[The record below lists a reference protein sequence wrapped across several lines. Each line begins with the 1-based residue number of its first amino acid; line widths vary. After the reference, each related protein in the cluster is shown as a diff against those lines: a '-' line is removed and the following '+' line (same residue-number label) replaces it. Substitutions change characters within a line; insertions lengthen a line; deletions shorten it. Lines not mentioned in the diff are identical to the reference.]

1 MNPILPLALSAI
13 VERELAP
20 FSTTA
25 VRDAADQLSLDY
37 RARGN
42 IRHTLS
48 PIERAAYLGVRFPS
62 TLAVADTVW
71 REISR
76 ILPACE
82 IRSVLDAGAGPG
94 TASLASAAH
103 VRGAKYTLLER
114 DAGWR
119 GLALSLAQA
128 RGLEAAFSP
137 GSIEHTAPFPEHD
150 AVVASYALNEIAS
163 SQLSNIVD
171 ALWRGTGKILVVI
184 EPGTPHGFEIV
195 RAVREQALALG
206 AHAAA
211 PCTHDLACPMSRE
224 DWCHRPVRVQ
234 RSALHRSLKRAEL
247 SYEDE
252 KFSYVVLTRDPP
264 NRTGAGRIV
273 RKPIRA
279 KGHVHLDLCQ
289 DGGLHRLTLSRKQ
302 GATFKAA
309 RSAAWGEIWPPYSD
323 GT

>member
-1 MNPILPLALSAI
+1 MLPSALSSI

-20 FSTTA
+20 FTVTDA
-25 VRDAADQLSLDY
+25 REAADHLSLDY
-37 RARGN
+37 RAREN

-62 TLAVADTVW
+62 TFAVADTVW

-76 ILPACE
+76 VTPACE
-82 IRSVLDAGAGPG
+82 IRSVLDVGAGPG
-94 TASLASAAH
+94 TASLASAGH
-103 VRGAKYTLLER
+103 VRGARYTLLER

-119 GLALSLAQA
+119 SLALSLAQA
-128 RGLEAAFSP
+128 SALDAVFAA
-137 GSIEHTAPFPEHD
+137 GSIEHSAPFPEHD

-163 SQLSNIVD
+163 SHLSKIVD
-171 ALWRGTGKILVVI
+171 ALWRSAGKILAVI
-184 EPGTPHGFEIV
+184 EPGTPHGFEII

-211 PCTHDLACPMSRE
+211 PCTHNIACPMSRD

-252 KFSYVVLTRDPP
+252 KFSFVVLTRGPP
-264 NRTGAGRIV
+264 DRTGTGRIV

-302 GATFKAA
+302 GAMFKAA
-309 RSAAWGEIWPPYSD
+309 RSAAWGETWPPYSD
-323 GT
+323 DT

>member
-1 MNPILPLALSAI
+1 MNPILPSALSTI
-13 VERELAP
+13 IERELAP
-20 FSTTA
+20 FSVTA
-25 VRDAADQLSLDY
+25 ARDAADHLSLDY
-37 RARGN
+37 RAREN

-48 PIERAAYLGVRFPS
+48 PIERAAYLAVRFPS
-62 TLAVADTVW
+62 TFAVADTVW

-82 IRSVLDAGAGPG
+82 IRSLLDAGAGPG

-103 VRGAKYTLLER
+103 VPGVKYTLLER

-128 RGLEAAFSP
+128 SGLEAVFSA
-137 GSIEHTAPFPEHD
+137 GSIENSAPFPQHD
-150 AVVASYALNEIAS
+150 AVVASYALNEIS
-163 SQLSNIVD
+163 SSHLSKIVD
-171 ALWRGTGKILVVI
+171 ALWHSAGKILVVI
-184 EPGTPHGFEIV
+184 EPGTPYGFEII
-195 RAVREQALALG
+195 RAVREHALALG

-211 PCTHDLACPMSRE
+211 PCTHDLACPMSRD

-252 KFSYVVLTRDPP
+252 KFSFVVLTRDPP
-264 NRTGAGRIV
+264 SRSGTGRIV

-279 KGHVHLDLCQ
+279 KGHVHLDLCK
-289 DGGLHRLTLSRKQ
+289 DGDLHRLTLSRKQ
-302 GATFKAA
+302 GAMFKAA

-323 GT
+323 DT